1 MRNRDEDRYYRHEN
15 RAKRRGIVFNLSFD
29 EWIGWWK
36 STGKYHLRG
45 RKKGQYQM
53 ARFNDIGPYEI
64 GNIKCI
70 TMEEN
75 TREGNSGSKL
85 SEEHKR
91 KIGLSSLGNKHTKES
106 KLKISK
112 ARKGMKFTSEHRE
125 NIRIVAENAW
135 IKRNEAKRN
144 SNVR

>member
-1 MRNRDEDRYYRHEN
+1 MQNRDEERYRKQKYSAERKN
-15 RAKRRGIVFNLSFD
+15 IKFNISFD
-29 EWIGWWK
+29 DWFNWWK

-125 NIRIVAENAW
+125 NMRIAAENAW
-135 IKRNEAKRN
+135 IRRNEEKRNIN
-144 SNVR
+144 Q